1 MGQTYYEVP
10 CDVQDLLDEHPVVP
24 GFLAGAPV
32 VDAPDSADERIA
44 QYLRMTGILRAREG
58 QTFPTQREVLELFEN
73 KDSDDVFL
81 CPALLDVALD
91 VVKEKDTDPAGA
103 EIAAALGR
111 ITEDQWRWLREL
123 LDRLDRHQGSFDS
136 EDPVGGRLL
145 MEYAEYVGSEMKLIV
160 QFDRDRWRALAG
172 TREDIAEYS
181 AADCIRHLSAVNN
194 IDRWFG
200 GFMSATFAAGNAQM
214 VLHRLLGALEPIP
227 VVGPAPLTP
236 HVCAQLGTYVYV
248 LVDSRDN
255 TIFYAGKGRGNRIY
269 AHVWEALGQTAKLAQ
284 LPSAAPGEDDSSAVT
299 SAKIDRIHRIHEAG
313 YAVEHWVVRHRIT
326 PGDNDD
332 AAAFQIEQGLIDALR
347 MLDRDRDD
355 DEPVVSTNL
364 VGGHSDTGHGV
375 MRVEELAVLY
385 GAEPAPLPLPQPS
398 VVLRVNAAADAALSD
413 EQIYE
418 AARGDWRAADVLN
431 IDGLLAFVIAHDV
444 IRAVFRVESWSK
456 AGPTKTGQKWKFT
469 GHIAEHADAAYRGKL
484 LRAKDL
490 GYTAGWPQ
498 QGWARRT

>member
-1 MGQTYYEVP
+1 
-10 CDVQDLLDEHPVVP
+10 
-24 GFLAGAPV
+24 
-32 VDAPDSADERIA
+32 
-44 QYLRMTGILRAREG
+44 
-58 QTFPTQREVLELFEN
+58 
-73 KDSDDVFL
+73 
-81 CPALLDVALD
+81 
-91 VVKEKDTDPAGA
+91 
-103 EIAAALGR
+103 
-111 ITEDQWRWLREL
+111 
-123 LDRLDRHQGSFDS
+123 
-136 EDPVGGRLL
+136 

-194 IDRWFG
+194 IDRWLG

-214 VLHRLLGALEPIP
+214 VLHRLFGALEPIP

-269 AHVWEALGQTAKLAQ
+269 AHVWEALGQTAKLEQ
-284 LPSAAPGEDDSSAVT
+284 LPSVPQNEGDSSAVT
-299 SAKIDRIHRIHEAG
+299 SAKVDRIHRIHEAG
-313 YAVEHWVVRHRIT
+313 YAVDHWVVRHRIT
-326 PGDNDD
+326 PGGNDD

-347 MLDRDRDD
+347 ILDRDRDD
-355 DEPVVSTNL
+355 DEPVVLTNL
-364 VGGHSDTGHGV
+364 VGGHSDTDHGV

-398 VVLRVNAAADAALSD
+398 VVLRVNAAADATLSD

-469 GHIAEHADAAYRGKL
+469 GHIAEGVDAAYRGKL